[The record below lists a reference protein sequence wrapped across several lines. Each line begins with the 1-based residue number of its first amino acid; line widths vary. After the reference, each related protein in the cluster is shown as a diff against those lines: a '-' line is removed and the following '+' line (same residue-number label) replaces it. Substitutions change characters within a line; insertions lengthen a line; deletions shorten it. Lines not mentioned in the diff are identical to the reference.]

1 MKKKRYCQRH
11 IESCSRSMSG
21 LLKTRW
27 RNLRTLVL
35 KAALVLIVCSTSPG
49 HAGDPSVQTSCLAE
63 TTSPVIIE
71 QNSQWNGTTYT
82 IFGPGCKIQWIAR
95 DAEIGVI
102 KHWSH
107 CTAPLPEQLSL
118 WEKICAAFFSKD
130 KNTQVFRTLFW
141 GRLEPEAQNGSR
153 ELSLRLALAASQSP
167 GWDVKRG
174 MPKSGDMNGFVRDI
188 ANKKMIYPELKELF
202 GRFQR
207 SIALSSVE
215 KVLVTEAA
223 KMPFYEQL
231 RQRGVK
237 AADRLPFDCVAWF
250 AVSPILP
257 QRARNL

>member
-1 MKKKRYCQRH
+1 MDGLVKTQQRN
-11 IESCSRSMSG
+11 I
-21 LLKTRW
+21 LF
-27 RNLRTLVL
+27 LVL
-35 KAALVLIVCSTSPG
+35 TAWFALVFYSASPG

-71 QNSQWNGTTYT
+71 QNSQWSSTTYT

-102 KHWSH
+102 KYWSH
-107 CTAPLPEQLSL
+107 CTAPLSEELSL
-118 WEKICAAFFSKD
+118 WEKICAAFFGKD
-130 KNTQVFRTLFW
+130 KNAQVFRTLFW

-174 MPKSGDMNGFVRDI
+174 KPKSGDMNGFVRDI
-188 ANKKMIYPELKELF
+188 ANKKMIFPELKELF

-223 KMPFYEQL
+223 KMPFYELL

-250 AVSPILP
+250 AVSPISSYI
-257 QRARNL
+257 Q

>member
-1 MKKKRYCQRH
+1 MQKKYKLSTAKLFRP
-11 IESCSRSMSG
+11 SMNG
-21 LLKTRW
+21 LLKTQR
-27 RNLRTLVL
+27 RNILSLVL
-35 KAALVLIVCSTSPG
+35 TAWFALMFCPASPG

-71 QNSQWNGTTYT
+71 QNSQWNGTTYN

-107 CTAPLPEQLSL
+107 CTAPLSEELSL

-130 KNTQVFRTLFW
+130 KNAQVFRTLFW

-153 ELSLRLALAASQSP
+153 ELSLRLALAAYQSP
-167 GWDVKRG
+167 GWDLKLG
-174 MPKSGDMNGFVRDI
+174 KPKSGDMNGIIRDI

-207 SIALSSVE
+207 SIELSSVE

-250 AVSPILP
+250 AISPIAP
-257 QRARNL
+257 HIQ

>member
-1 MKKKRYCQRH
+1 MN
-11 IESCSRSMSG
+11 G
-21 LLKTRW
+21 LLKTQQ
-27 RNLRTLVL
+27 RNILSMVL
-35 KAALVLIVCSTSPG
+35 TAWFALMFCFASSG

-71 QNSQWNGTTYT
+71 QNSQWNGTIYT

-107 CTAPLPEQLSL
+107 CTAPLSEQLSL
-118 WEKICAAFFSKD
+118 WEKIFAAFFSKD
-130 KNTQVFRTLFW
+130 KNAQVFRTLFW
-141 GRLEPEAQNGSR
+141 GRLEPEAQSGSR

-174 MPKSGDMNGFVRDI
+174 KPKSGDMNGFVRDI

-207 SIALSSVE
+207 SIALSSAE

-223 KMPFYEQL
+223 KMPFYKQL

-250 AVSPILP
+250 AVSPISSYI
-257 QRARNL
+257 Q